1 MFSWSFG
8 GGGYLIAV
16 TFFFITL
23 TFSLAANNKKANA
36 MFIKVN

>member
-1 MFSWSFG
+1 MFSWSFEQV
-8 GGGYLIAV
+8 YLIAV

-23 TFSLAANNKKANA
+23 TFSLAANNNKKANA